1 MLALRALVGG
11 FENVGVVAF
20 RKDLDF
26 AKEFRFNVYKKLLSF
41 ALTVTFAV
49 VLRNYWALVVG
60 IVSYPFFAVLLSYRM
75 HPYRPRFA
83 VSKIREIWSF
93 ALAMW
98 LYNFGYYLNRKT
110 DQFVVGGFVGT
121 APMGRYFMA
130 AEIATSP
137 TVEIVLPLGRALFPG
152 YAKLTHDPERFAA
165 TVLSVFGLT
174 TILCLSV
181 GFGVAAVAED
191 FVVVVLGEKWLPIV
205 PLMRWLALYGA
216 AAGLSSTVALVLLV
230 SGKEYLA
237 VLEAW
242 TQFIVLVIVF
252 ALIVQVGDVYA
263 IAVARTCIA
272 ILFVPVLLY
281 LITLACRVSLTQLA
295 GTVWRPLVASVTMFL
310 MVRLLHGEAIQTPI
324 ARLGLDILS
333 GVATFAISML
343 LLWYLA
349 GRPHGPERMMYFF
362 IANSLVR
369 RFKKKG

>member
-1 MLALRALVGG
+1 M
-11 FENVGVVAF
+11 
-20 RKDLDF
+20 
-26 AKEFRFNVYKKLLSF
+26 
-41 ALTVTFAV
+41 
-49 VLRNYWALVVG
+49 VVG

-93 ALAMW
+93 ALAMM

-137 TVEIVLPLGRALFPG
+137 TAEIVAPLGRALFPA

-165 TVLSVFGLT
+165 TVLRVLGLT
-174 TILCLSV
+174 TIVCLSM
-181 GFGVAAVAED
+181 GFGMAAVAED

-205 PLMRWLALYGA
+205 PLMQWLALYGA
-216 AAGLSSTVALVLLV
+216 ATGLSSTVALVLLV

-263 IAVARTCIA
+263 IAVARTCVG
-272 ILFVPVLLY
+272 ILFVPVMLY
-281 LITLACRVSLTQLA
+281 FVTFACPVPLTQLA
-295 GTVWRPLVASVTMFL
+295 GTVWRPLVASVTMFV
-310 MVRLLHGEAIQTPI
+310 MVRLLHAEAIQTPI

-333 GVATFAISML
+333 GVAIFAISML

-349 GRPHGPERMMYFF
+349 GRPHGPEQIISTF
-362 IANSLVR
+362 IAKSFVR
-369 RFKKKG
+369 KFKKRR